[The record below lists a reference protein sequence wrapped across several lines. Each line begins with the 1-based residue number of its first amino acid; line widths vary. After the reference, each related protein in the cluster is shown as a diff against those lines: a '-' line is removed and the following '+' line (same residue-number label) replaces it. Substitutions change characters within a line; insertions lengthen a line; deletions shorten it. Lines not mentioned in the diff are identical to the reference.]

1 MNVNVRSQ
9 NSYFPLRSLPTVVIH
24 HVAQYLT
31 RRDVLNMAQVDT
43 YFRDV
48 FNSPQLWK
56 DVRIRVPDKRI
67 DGRAL
72 RIFRIRG
79 IAALDIR
86 NKHFE
91 LRQETTLQISHL
103 ETLSLHVTRVNTLR
117 TLCQAASSGHLK
129 LKNLAFGRIDDRIG
143 RQSQITFLELF
154 KNLTTMEG
162 VSFGNDWTDCF
173 PYEEGKTCVPLT
185 KEVLTH
191 LLWKVKAWSSYA
203 TDLPST

>member
-1 MNVNVRSQ
+1 MNINVRSQ

-117 TLCQAASSGHLK
+117 ALCQAASSGHLK

-191 LLWKVKAWSSYA
+191 LL
-203 TDLPST
+203 